1 MKYLIAQDWQNT
13 HGNHAGMV
21 HMCRLLCQ
29 NYPDKYTMLVKDCPT
44 PMPKRNRIAARLLGW
59 YDRKVYRKKYVQ
71 EYMEL
76 CQPMFD
82 KLKGG
87 DEVFLLEY
95 HWPSTSQL
103 EIAQYIR
110 ENFQGVKINALSHLT
125 PTWYGKIRGSK
136 KMILDWE
143 ACIDRQLTLGSSL
156 TQYFNSLG
164 VPKNKISTGFHYVDR
179 DYYDAKE
186 VVKHTYPTVI
196 TMGALQRDFSL
207 LAEIVRGCPDL
218 HWIVC
223 KGRKN
228 VDKLFAGLDNVEL
241 KGFLEEEEL
250 RHQMSRADISL
261 NVLEDTVGSNVIT
274 TSMAMGLA
282 IVVSDVG
289 SIHDYC
295 SEKNAVFCQNNARS
309 FIDALNTL
317 AHDNSRLMSLRK
329 SAYDKST
336 SFRIEKVDEWFDSI
350 NH

>member
-1 MKYLIAQDWQNT
+1 MKYLIVQDWQNT

-29 NYPDKYTMLVKDCPT
+29 KYPEKYTMLVKDCPS
-44 PMPKRNRIAARLLGW
+44 PMPKRNRITARLIGW
-59 YDRKVYRKKYVQ
+59 YDRKVYRKKFVQ

-82 KLKGG
+82 KLIVG

-103 EIAQYIR
+103 ELAQYIQT
-110 ENFQGVKINALSHLT
+110 NFPGVKINALSHLT
-125 PTWYGKIRGSK
+125 PTWYGKIRGSD

-143 ACIDRQLTLGSSL
+143 VYIDKQLTLGSSL
-156 TQYFNSLG
+156 TQYFSSLG
-164 VPKNKISTGFHYVDR
+164 IPHNKISTGFHYVDG
-179 DYYDAKE
+179 DYYDAE
-186 VVKHTYPTVI
+186 EIVKHEIPTVI

-207 LAEIVRGCPDL
+207 LAEIVKGCPDVN
-218 HWIVC
+218 WIIC

-228 VDKLFAGLDNVEL
+228 VGDMFAGLSNVEL
-241 KGFLEEEEL
+241 KGYLEEDEL

-282 IVVSDVG
+282 VVVSNVG

-295 SEKNAVFCQNNARS
+295 SDRNALFCENNSKS
-309 FIDALNTL
+309 FIDAVNRL
-317 AHDNSRLMSLRK
+317 AKDEDLLFSMRK
-329 SAYDKST
+329 NAYLKS
-336 SFRIEKVDEWFDSI
+336 SNFRIENVDIWF
-350 NH
+350 NHIYK